1 MIAAFGDALGLLAT
15 GDPALWDVIF
25 RSLWVSTLAAV
36 LAMAAAIPLGVVL
49 GTRSFRGRWMINTV
63 ISSFQAIPA
72 VVVGLLVYLLLS
84 RQGLLGELRLLF
96 TSWAI
101 LIAQFILVL
110 PLALALVTARV
121 SDLWRRFGDLYQL
134 DGANFATR
142 LRAMVQM
149 APGPLIVVGLT
160 VFGRAISEV
169 GAAIIV
175 GGNLEYATRVL
186 TTAIKLEVEQGKLAQ
201 ALAFGTVLLVLAF
214 AVNLAARLVA
224 VAVPAED
231 LERK

>member
-1 MIAAFGDALGLLAT
+1 MIAAFGDALSLLVA

-36 LAMAAAIPLGVVL
+36 LAMAAAIQLGVVL
-49 GTRSFRGRWMINTV
+49 GTRGFRGRWLINTV

-142 LRAMVQM
+142 LWAMLQM

-201 ALAFGTVLLVLAF
+201 ALAFGMVLLVLAF

-224 VAVPAED
+224 IAVPAED
-231 LERK
+231 LDRK

>member
-1 MIAAFGDALGLLAT
+1 MIAAFGDALSLLVA

-25 RSLWVSTLAAV
+25 RSLWVSTLAAG

-49 GTRSFRGRWMINTV
+49 GTRGFRGRWLINTV

-110 PLALALVTARV
+110 PLALELLSVE
-121 SDLWRRFGDLYQL
+121 
-134 DGANFATR
+134 
-142 LRAMVQM
+142 
-149 APGPLIVVGLT
+149 APGILRLMLPGT
-160 VFGRAISEV
+160 
-169 GAAIIV
+169 AAPEAALWDPMSLS
-175 GGNLEYATRVL
+175 LELPVST
-186 TTAIKLEVEQGKLAQ
+186 
-201 ALAFGTVLLVLAF
+201 TVL
-214 AVNLAARLVA
+214 
-224 VAVPAED
+224 
-231 LERK
+231 

>member
-1 MIAAFGDALGLLAT
+1 
-15 GDPALWDVIF
+15 
-25 RSLWVSTLAAV
+25 
-36 LAMAAAIPLGVVL
+36 
-49 GTRSFRGRWMINTV
+49 MINTV

-142 LRAMVQM
+142 LRAMVRT
-149 APGPLIVVGLT
+149 GD
-160 VFGRAISEV
+160 R
-169 GAAIIV
+169 
-175 GGNLEYATRVL
+175 
-186 TTAIKLEVEQGKLAQ
+186 
-201 ALAFGTVLLVLAF
+201 
-214 AVNLAARLVA
+214 
-224 VAVPAED
+224 
-231 LERK
+231 

>member
-1 MIAAFGDALGLLAT
+1 MIAAFRDALGLLAT

-142 LRAMVQM
+142 LRALVRM

-175 GGNLEYATRVL
+175 GGNLEFATRVL

-201 ALAFGTVLLVLAF
+201 ALAFGMVLLVLAF

>member
-1 MIAAFGDALGLLAT
+1 MMAAFGDALVLLVQ
-15 GDPALWDVIF
+15 GDPALWDVIL
-25 RSLWVSTLAAV
+25 RSLWVSSLAAG
-36 LAMAAAIPLGVVL
+36 LAMMAAIPLGVVL
-49 GTRSFRGRWMINTV
+49 GTRAFRGRWLINTV
-63 ISSFQAIPA
+63 ISSFQAVPA

-110 PLALALVTARV
+110 PLALALVTTRL

-134 DGANFATR
+134 DGAGYGTR
-142 LRAMVQM
+142 LKALVRM

-175 GGNLEYATRVL
+175 GGNLEFATRVL

-201 ALAFGTVLLVLAF
+201 ALAFGMVLLVLAF